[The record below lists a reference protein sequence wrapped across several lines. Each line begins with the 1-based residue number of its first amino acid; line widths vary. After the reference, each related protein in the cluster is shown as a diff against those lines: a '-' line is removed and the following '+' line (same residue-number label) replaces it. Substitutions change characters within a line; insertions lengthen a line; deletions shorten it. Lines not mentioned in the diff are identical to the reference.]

1 MKTLSSLIVVALLAS
16 AGIARA
22 DCAADIIKVR
32 DGLPRVTDQKKK
44 DQIAE
49 HLKTADFELTAE
61 RDEKECHDAI
71 VKALKLLK

>member
-1 MKTLSSLIVVALLAS
+1 MKILPSLIAVALLAS
-16 AGIARA
+16 AGVAQA
-22 DCAADIIKVR
+22 DCAADIAKVR
-32 DGLPRVTDQKKK
+32 DGLPRVTDPKKK
-44 DQIAE
+44 ELITE